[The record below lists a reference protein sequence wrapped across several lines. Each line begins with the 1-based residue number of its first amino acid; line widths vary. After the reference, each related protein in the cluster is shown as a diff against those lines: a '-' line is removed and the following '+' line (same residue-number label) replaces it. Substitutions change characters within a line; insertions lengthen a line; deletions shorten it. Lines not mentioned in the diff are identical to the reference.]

1 MSVFDDFERGGQWAV
16 PGFGGMVPGR
26 LVHGKNGTEMHA
38 MYVPENEAGLRSVL
52 SDLADIPVHTLPR
65 M

>member
-1 MSVFDDFERGGQWAV
+1 MRNSPSPVREMSVFDDFERGGQWAV

-38 MYVPENEAGLRSVL
+38 MYSAGYDQLR
-52 SDLADIPVHTLPR
+52 PPGG
-65 M
+65 